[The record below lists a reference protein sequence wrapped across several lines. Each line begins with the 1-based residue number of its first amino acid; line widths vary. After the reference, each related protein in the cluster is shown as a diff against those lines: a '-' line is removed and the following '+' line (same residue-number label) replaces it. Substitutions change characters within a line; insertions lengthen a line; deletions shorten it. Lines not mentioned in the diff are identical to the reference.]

1 MSFDKKY
8 LPLVISTAAASF
20 MVNLDTYIINVSVPA
35 IATDFGVSK
44 TDVSWVIMAYNLMVV
59 ALLLICGKLADKIG
73 LKKLFVGGF
82 VLFTVSSLACALSEN
97 IIELT
102 AARGVQ
108 GIGASILYALP
119 QAIIGKFLPIEKR
132 GKGFAL
138 SASAAALG
146 IMLGSP
152 LSGLITGFSSWHWI
166 FLINVPVGILI
177 VDLLLHDNDVFVE
190 QNNEVKNNNC
200 GAFDIKGS
208 VLSFFGILGLTFWLN
223 RLNSLGFSNPVMV
236 ALLIVSFCLTGWF
249 VWHCIKAENPLVD
262 LNLFKN
268 KYFSFANLAMFMVS
282 AFLAGNN
289 FIIPFYLTEIKH
301 FSELQIG
308 LYFIIYSASYMIFSL
323 SYGKISNRVSASK
336 VSTAAAFLAT
346 LTVLFFL
353 LNIYQTSNLFVVAYL
368 VLLGASFSFF
378 ITSNNNF
385 VMFQATMENAGA
397 VAGLHRMTGRF
408 GMLFG
413 VVVFEFLF
421 TFADK
426 SNLNGYVIT
435 YLVAMIVCLLTALLS
450 AKCLGYKNKE
460 GV

>member
-1 MSFDKKY
+1 MEFDKKY

-44 TDVSWVIMAYNLMVV
+44 ADVSWVVMAYNLMVV
-59 ALLLICGKLADKIG
+59 ALLLICGKAADRFG

-97 IIELT
+97 IAELT
-102 AARGVQ
+102 TARVFQ

-119 QAIIGKFLPIEKR
+119 QAIIGKFLPAEKR

-152 LSGLITGFSSWHWI
+152 LSGLITGLSSWHWI
-166 FLINVPVGILI
+166 FLINVPVGIII
-177 VDLLLHDNDVFVE
+177 VDLILHDNDIFVE
-190 QNNEVKNNNC
+190 EKNC
-200 GAFDIKGS
+200 GSAIRFDIVGS
-208 VLSFFGILGLTFWLN
+208 VLSFLGILGLTFWLN
-223 RLNSLGFSNPVMV
+223 RLNLFGFTNPFMIC
-236 ALLIVSFCLTGWF
+236 LLIVSILFVSLFINHCLR
-249 VWHCIKAENPLVD
+249 VESPLVD

-268 KYFSFANLAMFMVS
+268 KYFSNANIAMFLVS

-289 FIIPFYLTEIKH
+289 FIIPFYLAEIKH
-301 FSELQIG
+301 FSEFQIG

-323 SYGKISNRVSASK
+323 TYGKISTKVSSSK
-336 VSTAAAFLAT
+336 VSTVAGVLAT
-346 LTVLFFL
+346 FSVLFFL
-353 LNIYQTSNLFVVAYL
+353 LNLNRDGNLFVIMYFI
-368 VLLGASFSFF
+368 LLGASFSFF

-385 VMFQATMENAGA
+385 VMFQATKENAGA

-408 GMLFG
+408 GMLLG
-413 VVVFEFLF
+413 VVIFEFLF
-421 TFADK
+421 TYADK
-426 SNLNGYVIT
+426 SFIDGYVVT
-435 YLVAMIVCLLTALLS
+435 YVSAMLICLATTLFS
-450 AKCLGYKNKE
+450 AKCLDFKNEK
-460 GV
+460 GG

>member
-1 MSFDKKY
+1 MGFDKKY

-35 IATDFGVSK
+35 IASDFGISK
-44 TDVSWVIMAYNLMVV
+44 ADVSWVVMAYNLMVV
-59 ALLLICGKLADKIG
+59 ALLLICGKAADRFG

-82 VLFTVSSLACALSEN
+82 VLFTISSLGCALSEN
-97 IIELT
+97 ILELT
-102 AARGVQ
+102 AARVFQ

-119 QAIIGKFLPIEKR
+119 QAIIGKFLPVEKR

-138 SASAAALG
+138 NASAAALG

-152 LSGLITGFSSWHWI
+152 LSGLITGLSSWHWI
-166 FLINVPVGILI
+166 FLINVPIGIFI
-177 VDLLLHDNDVFVE
+177 VDLILHDNDVFVE
-190 QNNEVKNNNC
+190 ENNSPS
-200 GAFDIKGS
+200 GAGFDVVGS

-223 RLNSLGFSNPVMV
+223 RLNSLGFANPFMNC
-236 ALLIVSFCLTGWF
+236 LLIVSIVLCAFFIKHCLRT
-249 VWHCIKAENPLVD
+249 ENPLVD

-268 KYFSFANLAMFMVS
+268 KYFSYANISMFMVS

-323 SYGKISNRVSASK
+323 TYGKISTKVSASK
-336 VSTAAAFLAT
+336 VSTVAGLLAS

-353 LNIYQTSNLFVVAYL
+353 LNIHHDGNLFVVAYFI
-368 VLLGASFSFF
+368 LLGASFSFF

-385 VMFQATMENAGA
+385 VMFQATKENAGA

-426 SNLNGYVIT
+426 CLVDGYVIT
-435 YLVAMIVCLLTALLS
+435 YVVAILICLVTTMFS
-450 AKCLGYKNKE
+450 AKCLDYKKE
-460 GV
+460 KRG

>member
-35 IATDFGVSK
+35 IASDFGVSK

-59 ALLLICGKLADKIG
+59 ALLLICGKLADRIG

-82 VLFTVSSLACALSEN
+82 VLFTISSLACALSEN
-97 IIELT
+97 ILELT
-102 AARGVQ
+102 VARVFQ

-119 QAIIGKFLPIEKR
+119 QAIIGKFLPVEKR

-152 LSGLITGFSSWHWI
+152 LSGLITGLSSWHWI

-177 VDLLLHDNDVFVE
+177 VDLLLHDNEVFVE
-190 QNNEVKNNNC
+190 NNEVKINN
-200 GAFDIKGS
+200 GTTFDIKGS
-208 VLSFFGILGLTFWLN
+208 VISFFGILGLTFWLN
-223 RLNSLGFSNPVMV
+223 RLNSLGFDNPAMV
-236 ALLIVSFCLTGWF
+236 ALLIVSVCLTVWF
-249 VWHCIKAENPLVD
+249 VLHCLRAENPLVD

-268 KYFSFANLAMFMVS
+268 KYFTFANLAMFMVS

-289 FIIPFYLTEIKH
+289 FIMPFYLTEIRH

-323 SYGKISNRVSASK
+323 TYGKISNKISASK
-336 VSTAAAFLAT
+336 VSTGAGFLAT
-346 LTVLFFL
+346 LTVLFFI
-353 LNIYQTSNLFVVAYL
+353 LNMYQMSNLFVVAYFI
-368 VLLGASFSFF
+368 LLGASFSFF

-385 VMFQATMENAGA
+385 VMFQATRENAGA

-426 SNLNGYVIT
+426 SNLNGYVVT
-435 YLVAMIVCLLTALLS
+435 YLVAMVVCLVTALFS
-450 AKCLGYKNKE
+450 AKCLGYKNRK